1 MTVDT
6 KLREAAE
13 AVRNAT
19 RQAELTAQAPGSFR
33 HRFSGPSLA
42 LITGFAV
49 LALVGVPALIAR
61 DAGSPGLGGVGSQT
75 GIQESP
81 IEDPD
86 PGLVVTTT
94 APGIVEGAFPFLAL
108 EIPNLSPIEA
118 YDVRS
123 DGNDDRFGT
132 HTVYLQTNLE
142 SGEYPRREILLRVQ
156 VLGQDY
162 PQFADLVALAE
173 TTETVG
179 VADREVTIYVVPDEA
194 IEEGSYDL
202 HILRWIES
210 PGIEAIIIP
219 WGADR
224 TEALDLMRGLVRIPP
239 EAWLELTAEH
249 PKHDPNYTTTT
260 VGAPISARTGTFSD
274 GGENGIGENIR
285 LDAPDAPDVIL
296 EMGAS
301 ILLPPGGTFDR
312 VIDNL
317 PSEPTQTSE
326 LGLMVNL
333 EFHAGCLWI
342 GYWLDSVASGNDD
355 ARAAAQAVLDQIPTW
370 PALNAADGG
379 GAVDAWTRNAQ
390 LAAAGDVQGVLD
402 NLYTN
407 NCTDLVPGQ

>member
-19 RQAELTAQAPGSFR
+19 RQAEFTAQAPGPTR
-33 HRFSGPSLA
+33 RRLSGASLA
-42 LITGFAV
+42 LITGLAV
-49 LALVGVPALIAR
+49 LVSVGVPALIAR

-75 GIQESP
+75 GLEESP
-81 IEDPD
+81 TGDPD

-94 APGIVEGAFPFLAL
+94 FPGIVDGTFPFLAL
-108 EIPNLSPIEA
+108 EIPNVSPIEA
-118 YDVRS
+118 YDIRN

-132 HTVYLQTNLE
+132 HTVYVQTNVE

-156 VLGQDY
+156 VVGQDY
-162 PQFADLVALAE
+162 HRFTDLVALAE
-173 TTETVG
+173 STETVRA
-179 VADREVTIYVVPDEA
+179 ADREVTIYVVPDEA

-210 PGIEAIIIP
+210 PGIEAMVIP

-224 TEALDLMRGLVRIPP
+224 TEALDLMQGLVRIPP
-239 EAWLELTAEH
+239 EAWLELTTEYGG
-249 PKHDPNYTTTT
+249 PNYTTTT
-260 VGAPISARTGTFSD
+260 MVGSVSARTGAFSP
-274 GGENGIGENIR
+274 ENGPGDENIR
-285 LDAPDAPDVIL
+285 LDAPDAPAVIL
-296 EMGAS
+296 ELGAS
-301 ILLPPGGTFDR
+301 ITLPPGGTFDR

-317 PSEPTQTSE
+317 PNEPTQTSE

-333 EFHAGCLWI
+333 EFHAGCLWT
-342 GYWLDSVASGNDD
+342 GYWLDAVASGDTD
-355 ARAAAQAVLDQIPTW
+355 GQAAAQAVLDQIPTW

-379 GAVDAWTRNAQ
+379 GVVDAWTHNAQ

-407 NCTDLVPGQ
+407 NCTDVVPGQ